1 MSQTVI
7 IRGDS
12 QRDIAKRLIDAAPIN
27 AVVNIKP
34 AKRSVSQNDMMWA
47 LLSDVSRS
55 KPQGRSMTPE
65 RWKAVFMSSLGHA
78 VQFEHD
84 LEGRPFPI
92 GMKSSALT
100 KAEMGDL
107 IEQIFSYGAEHGV
120 RWSEQPLQDLAA

>member
-1 MSQTVI
+1 MTQTVI

-12 QRDIAKRLIDAAPIN
+12 QRQLAKRLIDAAPLDGI
-27 AVVNIKP
+27 VKISP
-34 AKRSVSQNDMMWA
+34 AKRSISQNDMMWA

-107 IEQIFSYGAEHGV
+107 LEFIMSYGAQHCV
-120 RWSEQPLQDLAA
+120 RWSDQPLQDLAA